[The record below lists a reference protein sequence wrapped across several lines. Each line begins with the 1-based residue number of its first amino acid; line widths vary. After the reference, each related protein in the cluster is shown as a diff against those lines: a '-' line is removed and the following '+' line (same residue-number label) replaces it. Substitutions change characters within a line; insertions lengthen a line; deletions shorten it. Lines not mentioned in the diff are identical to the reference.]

1 MQTKTL
7 DQIVR
12 NEIVNSQLTLHSYVP
27 FLFYAIQ
34 EVKKLS
40 DVFSFQVSQ
49 TELTI
54 SGRTASLPSN
64 YRRVVAVSKIEG
76 ERLLPLPYDHQMNTD
91 GVDYVITPDTP
102 GYLGPSL
109 IEDDNLHYTI
119 NETTNKII
127 LSTEAGSNK
136 HRLML
141 TYETTLFSTT
151 TDTVIPIIFER
162 VIQSS
167 IRLQRAKNSRAERGD
182 VNRVNEILVLEK
194 EYLNAKRIL
203 RTHLNPMTWEDIMMV
218 SRKGIHNSIKN

>member
-27 FLFYAIQ
+27 FLFYSIQ

-49 TELTI
+49 QELTI
-54 SGRTASLPSN
+54 TNREAPLPSN
-64 YRRVVAVSKIEG
+64 YRRVVSVSRIEG

-91 GVDYVITPDTP
+91 GVDYVITPDTS
-102 GYLGPSL
+102 GYIGPS
-109 IEDDNLHYTI
+109 IISDDNLHYTI

-127 LSTEAGSNK
+127 LSTKAGSNK
-136 HRLML
+136 YRLML

-151 TDTVIPIIFER
+151 TNTVIPIIFER

-182 VNRVNEILVLEK
+182 VNRVNEILTIK
-194 EYLNAKRIL
+194 EEYNNAKRIL
-203 RTHLNPMTWEDIMMV
+203 KTHLNPMTWEDIMMV
-218 SRKGIHNSIKN
+218 TRKSIHNSIKN

>member
-27 FLFYAIQ
+27 FLFYAIN

-49 TELTI
+49 SELTI
-54 SGRTASLPSN
+54 TGRTASLPAN
-64 YRRVVAVSKIEG
+64 YRRVVAVSRIEG
-76 ERLLPLPYDHQMNTD
+76 ERLLPLPYDNKMNTD
-91 GVDYVITPDTP
+91 GVDYTTDGTT
-102 GYLGPSL
+102 GYVGVSE
-109 IEDDNLHYTI
+109 IRDDNLHYTI

-136 HRLML
+136 YRLML
-141 TYETTLFSTT
+141 TYESTLFSTT
-151 TDTVIPIIFER
+151 TNTVIPIIFER
-162 VIQSS
+162 VIQTS

-182 VNRVNEILVLEK
+182 VNRVNEILTIER
-194 EYLNAKRIL
+194 EYSNAKRIL
-203 RTHLNPMTWEDIMMV
+203 KSHLNPMTWEDIMMV
-218 SRKGIHNSIKN
+218 TRKGIHNIIKN

>member
-12 NEIVNSQLTLHSYVP
+12 NELANSQLTLHSYVP
-27 FLFYAIQ
+27 FLFYAIN

-49 TELTI
+49 QELTI
-54 SGRTASLPSN
+54 TNREAPLPAN

-76 ERLLPLPYDHQMNTD
+76 ERLLPLPYDIKMNTD
-91 GVDYVITPDTP
+91 GVEYVTPDTN
-102 GYLGPSL
+102 GYFGPS
-109 IEDDNLHYTI
+109 IVTDNNLHYTI

-136 HRLML
+136 HKLML
-141 TYETTLFSTT
+141 TYETVLFSTT
-151 TDTVIPIIFER
+151 GNTLVPIIFER
-162 VIQSS
+162 VIQTS

-182 VNRVNEILVLEK
+182 VNRVNEIYVIEK
-194 EYLNAKRIL
+194 EYNNAKRIL
-203 RTHLNPMTWEDIMMV
+203 KTHLNPMTWEDIMMV
-218 SRKGIHNSIKN
+218 TRKAINNSIKN

>member
-49 TELTI
+49 SELTI
-54 SGRTASLPSN
+54 TGRTAPLPAN
-64 YRRVVAVSKIEG
+64 YRRVVAVSRIEG

-91 GVDYVITPDTP
+91 AVEYPSTKIS
-102 GYLGPSL
+102 GYIGSF
-109 IEDDNLHYTI
+109 EVSDDNLHYTI

-127 LSTEAGSNK
+127 LSTKAGSNK

-141 TYETTLFSTT
+141 NYETVLFSTT
-151 TDTVIPIIFER
+151 GNTLVPIIFER
-162 VIQSS
+162 VIQTS

-182 VNRVNEILVLEK
+182 VNRVNEILVIEK
-194 EYLNAKRIL
+194 EYNNAKRIL
-203 RTHLNPMTWEDIMMV
+203 KTHLNPMTWEDIMMV
-218 SRKGIHNSIKN
+218 TRKSIHNSIKN

>member
-27 FLFYAIQ
+27 FLFYAIN

-49 TELTI
+49 SELTI
-54 SGRTASLPSN
+54 TGRTAPLPAN
-64 YRRVVAVSKIEG
+64 YRRVVAVSRIEG

-91 GVDYVITPDTP
+91 GVDYTSDSTT
-102 GYLGPSL
+102 GYVGASE
-109 IEDDNLHYTI
+109 IRDDNIHYAI

-136 HRLML
+136 YRLML

-151 TDTVIPIIFER
+151 SNTVIPIIFER

-182 VNRVNEILVLEK
+182 VNRVNEILTIEK
-194 EYLNAKRIL
+194 EYNNAKRIL
-203 RTHLNPMTWEDIMMV
+203 KSHLNPMTWEDIMMV
-218 SRKGIHNSIKN
+218 TRKGIHNSIKN

>member
-12 NEIVNSQLTLHSYVP
+12 NELANSQLTLHSYVP
-27 FLFYAIQ
+27 FLFYAIN

-49 TELTI
+49 QELTI
-54 SGRTASLPSN
+54 TNREAPLPAN

-76 ERLLPLPYDHQMNTD
+76 ERLLPLPYDIKMNTD
-91 GVDYVITPDTP
+91 GVEYVTPDTN
-102 GYLGPSL
+102 GYFGPS
-109 IEDDNLHYTI
+109 IVTDNNLHYTI
-119 NETTNKII
+119 NKTTNKII

-136 HRLML
+136 HKLML
-141 TYETTLFSTT
+141 TYETTLFNTSGN
-151 TDTVIPIIFER
+151 TVIPIIFER

-182 VNRVNEILVLEK
+182 VNRVNEILVIEK
-194 EYLNAKRIL
+194 EYNNAKRIL
-203 RTHLNPMTWEDIMMV
+203 KTHLNPMTWEDIMMV
-218 SRKGIHNSIKN
+218 IRKSIHNSIKN

>member
-12 NEIVNSQLTLHSYVP
+12 NELANSQLTLHSYVP
-27 FLFYAIQ
+27 FLFYAIN

-49 TELTI
+49 QELTI
-54 SGRTASLPSN
+54 TNREAPLPSN

-76 ERLLPLPYDHQMNTD
+76 ERLLPLPYDIKMNTD
-91 GVDYVITPDTP
+91 GVEYVTPDTN
-102 GYLGPSL
+102 GYFGPS
-109 IEDDNLHYTI
+109 IVTDDNLHYTI

-136 HRLML
+136 HKLML
-141 TYETTLFSTT
+141 TYETTLFNTSGN
-151 TDTVIPIIFER
+151 TVIPIIFER

-182 VNRVNEILVLEK
+182 VNRVNEILVIEK
-194 EYLNAKRIL
+194 EYNNAKRIL
-203 RTHLNPMTWEDIMMV
+203 KTHLNPMTWEDIMMV
-218 SRKGIHNSIKN
+218 TRKGIHNSIKN

>member
-1 MQTKTL
+1 MQTRTL

-27 FLFYAIQ
+27 FLFYAIN

-49 TELTI
+49 QELTI
-54 SGRTASLPSN
+54 TNREAPLPAN

-76 ERLLPLPYDHQMNTD
+76 ERLLPLPYDIKMNTD
-91 GVDYVITPDTP
+91 GVEYVTPDTN
-102 GYLGPSL
+102 GYFGPS
-109 IEDDNLHYTI
+109 IVTDNNLHYTI

-136 HRLML
+136 HKLML
-141 TYETTLFSTT
+141 TYETTLFNTSGN
-151 TDTVIPIIFER
+151 TVIPIIFER

-167 IRLQRAKNSRAERGD
+167 IRLQRSKNSRAERGD
-182 VNRVNEILVLEK
+182 VNRNIITLK
-194 EYLNAKRIL
+194 EF
-203 RTHLNPMTWEDIMMV
+203 
-218 SRKGIHNSIKN
+218 

>member
-27 FLFYAIQ
+27 FLFYAIN

-49 TELTI
+49 SELTI
-54 SGRTASLPSN
+54 TGRTAPLPAN
-64 YRRVVAVSKIEG
+64 YRRVVAVSRIEG

-91 GVDYVITPDTP
+91 GVDYTSDGTT
-102 GYLGPSL
+102 GYVGASE
-109 IEDDNLHYTI
+109 IRDDNIHYAI

-136 HRLML
+136 YRLML

-151 TDTVIPIIFER
+151 SNTVIPIIFER

-182 VNRVNEILVLEK
+182 VNRVNEILTIEK
-194 EYLNAKRIL
+194 EYNNAKRIL
-203 RTHLNPMTWEDIMMV
+203 KSHLNPMTWEDIMMV
-218 SRKGIHNSIKN
+218 TRKGIHNSIKN

>member
-7 DQIVR
+7 DRIVR

-27 FLFYAIQ
+27 FLFYAIN

-49 TELTI
+49 QELTI
-54 SGRTASLPSN
+54 TNREAPLPAN

-76 ERLLPLPYDHQMNTD
+76 ERLLPLPYDIKMNTD
-91 GVDYVITPDTP
+91 GVEYVTPDTN
-102 GYLGPSL
+102 GYFGPS
-109 IEDDNLHYTI
+109 IVTDNNLHYTI

-136 HRLML
+136 HKLML
-141 TYETTLFSTT
+141 TYETTLFNTSGN
-151 TDTVIPIIFER
+151 TVIPIIFER

-167 IRLQRAKNSRAERGD
+167 IRLQRSKNSRAERGD
-182 VNRVNEILVLEK
+182 VNRVNEILVIEK
-194 EYLNAKRIL
+194 EYNNAKRIL
-203 RTHLNPMTWEDIMMV
+203 KTHLNPMTWEDIMMV
-218 SRKGIHNSIKN
+218 IRKSIHNSIKN

>member
-27 FLFYAIQ
+27 FLFYAIN

-49 TELTI
+49 SELTI
-54 SGRTASLPSN
+54 TGRTAPLPAN
-64 YRRVVAVSKIEG
+64 YRRVVAVSRIEG
-76 ERLLPLPYDHQMNTD
+76 ERLLPLPYDNKMNTD
-91 GVDYVITPDTP
+91 GVDYTTDGTT
-102 GYLGPSL
+102 GYVGVSE
-109 IEDDNLHYTI
+109 IRDDNLHYTI

-136 HRLML
+136 YRLML
-141 TYETTLFSTT
+141 TYESTLFSTT
-151 TDTVIPIIFER
+151 TNTVIPIIFER
-162 VIQSS
+162 VIQTS

-182 VNRVNEILVLEK
+182 VNRVNEILTIER
-194 EYLNAKRIL
+194 EYSNAKRIL
-203 RTHLNPMTWEDIMMV
+203 KSHLNPMTWEDIMMV
-218 SRKGIHNSIKN
+218 TRKGIHNSIKN

>member
-27 FLFYAIQ
+27 FLFYAIN

-49 TELTI
+49 SELTI
-54 SGRTASLPSN
+54 TGRTAPLPAN
-64 YRRVVAVSKIEG
+64 YRRVVAVSRIEG

-91 GVDYVITPDTP
+91 GVDYTTDGTT
-102 GYLGPSL
+102 GYVGVSE
-109 IEDDNLHYTI
+109 IRDDNLHYTI

-136 HRLML
+136 YRLML
-141 TYETTLFSTT
+141 TYESTLFSTT
-151 TDTVIPIIFER
+151 TNTVIPIIFER
-162 VIQSS
+162 VIQTS

-182 VNRVNEILVLEK
+182 VNRVNEILTIER
-194 EYLNAKRIL
+194 EYSNAKRIL
-203 RTHLNPMTWEDIMMV
+203 KSHLNPMTWEDIMMV
-218 SRKGIHNSIKN
+218 TRKGIHNSIKN

>member
-27 FLFYAIQ
+27 FLFYAIN

-49 TELTI
+49 SELTI
-54 SGRTASLPSN
+54 TGRTASLPAN
-64 YRRVVAVSKIEG
+64 YRRVVAVSRIEG
-76 ERLLPLPYDHQMNTD
+76 ERLLPLPYDNKMNTD
-91 GVDYVITPDTP
+91 GVDYTTDGTT
-102 GYLGPSL
+102 GYVGVSE
-109 IEDDNLHYTI
+109 IRDDNLHYTI

-136 HRLML
+136 YRLML
-141 TYETTLFSTT
+141 TYESTLFSTT
-151 TDTVIPIIFER
+151 TNTVIPIIFER
-162 VIQSS
+162 VIQTS

-182 VNRVNEILVLEK
+182 VNRVNEILTIER
-194 EYLNAKRIL
+194 EYSNAKRIL
-203 RTHLNPMTWEDIMMV
+203 KSHLNPMTWEDIMMV
-218 SRKGIHNSIKN
+218 TRKGIHNSIKN

>member
-12 NEIVNSQLTLHSYVP
+12 NELANSQLTLHSYVP
-27 FLFYAIQ
+27 FLFYAIN

-49 TELTI
+49 QELTI
-54 SGRTASLPSN
+54 TNREAPLPAN

-76 ERLLPLPYDHQMNTD
+76 ERLLPLPYDIKMNTN
-91 GVDYVITPDTP
+91 GVEYVTPDTN
-102 GYLGPSL
+102 GYFGPS
-109 IEDDNLHYTI
+109 IVTDNNLHYTI

-136 HRLML
+136 HKLML
-141 TYETTLFSTT
+141 TYETTLFNTSGN
-151 TDTVIPIIFER
+151 TVIPIIFER

-182 VNRVNEILVLEK
+182 VNRVNEILVIEK
-194 EYLNAKRIL
+194 EYNNAKRIL
-203 RTHLNPMTWEDIMMV
+203 KTHLNPMTWEDIMMV
-218 SRKGIHNSIKN
+218 IRKSIHNSIKN

>member
-27 FLFYAIQ
+27 FLFYAIN

-49 TELTI
+49 SELTI
-54 SGRTASLPSN
+54 TGRTAPLPAN
-64 YRRVVAVSKIEG
+64 YRRVVAVSRIEG

-91 GVDYVITPDTP
+91 GVDYTTDGTT
-102 GYLGPSL
+102 GYVGVSE
-109 IEDDNLHYTI
+109 IRDDNLHYTI

-127 LSTEAGSNK
+127 LNTEAGSNK
-136 HRLML
+136 YRLML
-141 TYETTLFSTT
+141 TYESTLFSTT
-151 TDTVIPIIFER
+151 TNTVIPIIFER
-162 VIQSS
+162 VIQTS

-182 VNRVNEILVLEK
+182 VNRVNEILTIER
-194 EYLNAKRIL
+194 EYSNAKRIL
-203 RTHLNPMTWEDIMMV
+203 KSHLNPMTWEDIMMV
-218 SRKGIHNSIKN
+218 TRKGIHNSIKN

>member
-12 NEIVNSQLTLHSYVP
+12 NELANSQLTLHSYVP
-27 FLFYAIQ
+27 FLFYAIN

-49 TELTI
+49 QELTI
-54 SGRTASLPSN
+54 TNREAPLPSN

-76 ERLLPLPYDHQMNTD
+76 ERLLPLPYDIKMNTD
-91 GVDYVITPDTP
+91 GVEYVTPDTN
-102 GYLGPSL
+102 GYFGPS
-109 IEDDNLHYTI
+109 IVTDDNLHYTI

-136 HRLML
+136 HKLML
-141 TYETTLFSTT
+141 TYETTLFNTSGN
-151 TDTVIPIIFER
+151 TVIPIIFER

-182 VNRVNEILVLEK
+182 VNRVNEILVIEK
-194 EYLNAKRIL
+194 EYNNAKRIL
-203 RTHLNPMTWEDIMMV
+203 KTHLNPMTWEDIMMV
-218 SRKGIHNSIKN
+218 IRKSIHNSIKN

>member
-27 FLFYAIQ
+27 FLFYAIN

-49 TELTI
+49 SELTI
-54 SGRTASLPSN
+54 TGRTASLPAN
-64 YRRVVAVSKIEG
+64 YRRVVAVSRIEG
-76 ERLLPLPYDHQMNTD
+76 ERLLPLPYDNKMNTD
-91 GVDYVITPDTP
+91 GVDYTTDGTT
-102 GYLGPSL
+102 GYVGVSE
-109 IEDDNLHYTI
+109 IRDDNLHYTI

-136 HRLML
+136 YRLML
-141 TYETTLFSTT
+141 TYESTLFSTT
-151 TDTVIPIIFER
+151 TNTVIPIIFER
-162 VIQSS
+162 VIQTS

-182 VNRVNEILVLEK
+182 VNRVNEILTIER
-194 EYLNAKRIL
+194 EYSNAKRIL
-203 RTHLNPMTWEDIMMV
+203 KSHLNPMTWEDIMMV
-218 SRKGIHNSIKN
+218 TRKSIHRSIKN

>member
-12 NEIVNSQLTLHSYVP
+12 NELANSQLTLHSYVP
-27 FLFYAIQ
+27 FLFYAIN

-49 TELTI
+49 QELTI
-54 SGRTASLPSN
+54 TNREAPLPAN

-76 ERLLPLPYDHQMNTD
+76 ERLLPLPYDIKMNTD
-91 GVDYVITPDTP
+91 GVEYVTPDTN
-102 GYLGPSL
+102 GYFGPS
-109 IEDDNLHYTI
+109 IVTDNNLHYTI

-136 HRLML
+136 HKLML
-141 TYETTLFSTT
+141 TYETTLFNTSGN
-151 TDTVIPIIFER
+151 TVIPIIFER

-182 VNRVNEILVLEK
+182 VNRVNEILVIEK
-194 EYLNAKRIL
+194 EYNNAKRIL
-203 RTHLNPMTWEDIMMV
+203 KTHLNPMTWEDIMMV
-218 SRKGIHNSIKN
+218 IRKSIHNSIKN

>member
-27 FLFYAIQ
+27 FLFYAIN

-49 TELTI
+49 SELTI
-54 SGRTASLPSN
+54 TGRTASLPAN
-64 YRRVVAVSKIEG
+64 YRRVVAVSRIEG

-91 GVDYVITPDTP
+91 GVDYTTDGTT
-102 GYLGPSL
+102 GYVGVSE
-109 IEDDNLHYTI
+109 IRDDNLHYTI

-127 LSTEAGSNK
+127 LNTEAGSNK
-136 HRLML
+136 YRLML
-141 TYETTLFSTT
+141 TYESTLFSTT
-151 TDTVIPIIFER
+151 TNTVIPIIFER
-162 VIQSS
+162 VIQTS

-182 VNRVNEILVLEK
+182 VNRVNEILTIER
-194 EYLNAKRIL
+194 EYSNAKRIL
-203 RTHLNPMTWEDIMMV
+203 KSHLNPMTWEDIMMV
-218 SRKGIHNSIKN
+218 TRKGIHNSIKN

>member
-54 SGRTASLPSN
+54 TGRTAPLPSN
-64 YRRVVAVSKIEG
+64 YRRVVAVSRIEG

-91 GVDYVITPDTP
+91 GVDYTSDGTT
-102 GYLGPSL
+102 GYVGASE
-109 IEDDNLHYTI
+109 IRDDNLHYTI

-182 VNRVNEILVLEK
+182 VNRVNEILTIER
-194 EYLNAKRIL
+194 EYSNAKRIL
-203 RTHLNPMTWEDIMMV
+203 KSHLNPMTWEDIMMV
-218 SRKGIHNSIKN
+218 TRKGIHNSIKN